1 MNEKREILL
10 TNQKW
15 KDLCKELD
23 LSAGESGAGNK
34 LPDVLLNEGCSAGAV
49 RVIGNELEKIIK
61 NEREEFVKEIAAE
74 KNGVKKWFELRISRY
89 MDGALILKKEITEK
103 KKKEKEMEK
112 LLTEYET
119 ILDNVQSS
127 IFLLDVEEEDGEIKF
142 QRLNPREEE
151 LTGLSTEEVKGRTPV
166 EVLGEDPGR
175 EVEENYRRCME
186 KKEVVKYKER
196 LDLPGGI
203 RFWETVLAPVV
214 VDDSVEKIVGSSRDI
229 TKARTEKLK
238 AEALFENNTSAVVM
252 LDSEGRIEDIND
264 EFHEVFGYELSEI
277 EGEHLDDVLERGR
290 EGYCDR
296 EKTERLLQGEKIK
309 GEGTRFDK
317 HGNPGEFIY
326 HGIPIIVEEEVIG
339 FYALYDDITE
349 LKQAEAELM
358 REKEKLEMTQ
368 FSLDNASM
376 MIFRTN
382 PRGEFLYANHQACEK
397 LGYPRE
403 ELEGTKVS
411 RIIDEK
417 EFIDRQEFWG
427 KIQEEDSFSYERKFV
442 TKDGEKFP
450 VYIVSQYFQY
460 EEEEYEFVFA
470 RDITEHKKMERELEI
485 REQQYR
491 KIFEAAP
498 VGMEL
503 KDSQG
508 IILDVN
514 ERTSQI
520 TGYDKE
526 DLVGENLF
534 TTLVPKFYSEKARED
549 FQKVLSGQE
558 LEQTLPARRKT
569 GESYYVNLKDT
580 KIQLPDGEDGVL
592 SMRIDVTD
600 RLEAERKLKEEKE
613 RFRSLAETSPFGL
626 FVLKEEFEYVNPALE
641 EMTGYSRDEILDMKF
656 WEVVAPKYQSM
667 VRRRGR
673 ALLAGKDVPASYEF
687 ELQRKDGE
695 ERWIL
700 FSGTRIDYEGETA
713 VLGTAI
719 DISERKKA
727 QEKLEIREEQ
737 YRKIFEMAPVGLML
751 EDEEG
756 NILEVNDKLCEI
768 TGFEEEELL
777 GNNIM
782 DTLVIP
788 EWREQAKENM
798 DRILSGENLEF
809 KGFSRRKNGEKYYL
823 HLFETKVSLPRDK
836 EGILSIQLD
845 ITDLKE
851 KEEEL
856 KYLSYH
862 DSLTDLY
869 NRTFLEEEMKR
880 LNTERQHPLSI
891 IYCDVNGLKIVNDTY
906 GHEAGDELL
915 KEVAG
920 ILNSITRDEDLVS
933 RWAGDE
939 YVILL
944 PDTDYSTA
952 QKIAGRLEKTCR
964 KAEFRDIPI
973 TLGIGIAVKED
984 VEEEFGEV
992 LTRAD
997 KRMYNDKLTKAQ
1009 STENKLVRNMLNTLG
1024 AKSAETKEHAM
1035 RMTDLAYRLGE
1046 KINLSSDELNRLTLL
1061 ATLHDIGKTTIS
1073 EGILTK
1079 EEKLTDEE
1087 WRTIKEH
1094 PKRGY
1099 KIAAATEEFASI
1111 ARAILHHHEHW
1122 NGGGYPKGLR
1132 GEEIPLLS
1140 RIIAIVDA
1148 YDVMTAGRPYK
1159 EAVSKE
1165 EALQEIKRCAG
1176 SQFDPE
1182 LAEKFVEMMKDN

>member
-1 MNEKREILL
+1 MSEKKEILL

-15 KDLCKELD
+15 KDLCKQLD
-23 LSAGESGAGNK
+23 LSSGESGSGNT
-34 LPDVLLNEGCSAGAV
+34 LSDVLLNEGCSAGPA
-49 RVIGNELEKIIK
+49 RVIENELEKIIEDEK
-61 NEREEFVKEIAAE
+61 EEFIKEIAAE
-74 KNGVKKWFELRISRY
+74 KNGIKKWFELRISRY

-112 LLTEYET
+112 LLAEYET
-119 ILDNVQSS
+119 IFDNVQSS
-127 IFLLDVEEEDGEIKF
+127 IFLLDVEEEDGDIKF

-151 LTGLSTEEVKGRTPV
+151 LTGLSTEEVQDRTPL

-186 KKEVVKYKER
+186 KKEVVKYRER

-203 RFWETVLAPVV
+203 RFWETVLAPVI
-214 VDDSVEKIVGSSRDI
+214 VDNRVEKIVGSSRDI
-229 TKARTEKLK
+229 TKERTERLK
-238 AEALFENNTSAVVM
+238 TDALFENNTSAVVM

-264 EFHEVFGYELSEI
+264 EFQEVFGYELSEI
-277 EGEHLDDVLERGR
+277 ESEHLDDVLERGR

-349 LKQAEAELM
+349 LKQAESELM

-368 FSLDNASM
+368 FSLDNASL
-376 MIFRTN
+376 MIFRTGSE
-382 PRGEFLYANHQACEK
+382 GEILYANNQACEK
-397 LGYPRE
+397 LGYQQE
-403 ELEGTKVS
+403 ELEGSEVS

-417 EFIDRQEFWG
+417 EFIDRKDFWR
-427 KIQEEDSFSYERKFV
+427 KIKEEDSFSYERKFI
-442 TKDGEKFP
+442 TKNGEKFP
-450 VYIVSQYFQY
+450 VFIVSQYFQY

-470 RDITEHKKMERELEI
+470 SDITEQKKMEEELKI
-485 REQQYR
+485 RERQYR
-491 KIFEAAP
+491 KIFESAP

-503 KDSQG
+503 KNSDG

-514 ERTSQI
+514 ERTCQI
-520 TGYDKE
+520 TGYDKDE
-526 DLVGENLF
+526 LIGESIF
-534 TTLVPKFYSEKARED
+534 TALVPEFHSEKAREN

-558 LEQTLPARRKT
+558 REQILPAIKKT

-580 KIQLPDGEDGVL
+580 KIQLPGGEDGVL

-613 RFRSLAETSPFGL
+613 RFRSLAETSLFGL
-626 FVLKEEFEYVNPALE
+626 FVLKEEFKYVNPALE
-641 EMTGYSRDEILDMKF
+641 EITGYSRDEIHDMKF
-656 WEVVAPKYQSM
+656 WEIVAPEHQSM
-667 VRRRGR
+667 VRRRRR
-673 ALLAGKDVPASYEF
+673 ALLAGKNVPSSYEF

-695 ERWIL
+695 KRWIL

-713 VLGTAI
+713 ILGTAI

-756 NILEVNDKLCEI
+756 NILEVNEKLCEI
-768 TGFEEEELL
+768 TGYEEEELL

-788 EWREQAKENM
+788 ELREQARENM
-798 DRILSGENLEF
+798 ERILAGENLEF

-823 HLFETKVSLPRDK
+823 HLFETKVSLPREE

-862 DSLTDLY
+862 DTLTDLY

-906 GHEAGDELL
+906 GHRAGDELL
-915 KEVAG
+915 KKVAD
-920 ILNSITRDEDLVS
+920 IMNSITRDEDLVS

-952 QKIAGRLEKTCR
+952 QKIAGRLEQTCR
-964 KAEFRDIPI
+964 EAKFRDIPI
-973 TLGIGIAVKED
+973 TLGIGIAVKKD
-984 VEEEFGEV
+984 LEEEFGEV

-997 KRMYNDKLTKAQ
+997 KRMYNDKLTKSQ

-1024 AKSAETKEHAM
+1024 TKSAETKEHAM
-1035 RMTDLAYRLGE
+1035 RLTDLAHRLGE
-1046 KINLSSDELNRLTLL
+1046 KIKLSSDELNKLSLL

-1073 EGILTK
+1073 EKILTK
-1079 EEKLTDEE
+1079 EEKLTEEE
-1087 WRTIKEH
+1087 WQTIKEH
-1094 PKRGY
+1094 PERGY
-1099 KIAAATEEFASI
+1099 KIAAATEEFAPM

-1122 NGGGYPKGLR
+1122 NGTGYPKGLR

-1182 LAEKFVEMMKDN
+1182 LVKKFVEMIK